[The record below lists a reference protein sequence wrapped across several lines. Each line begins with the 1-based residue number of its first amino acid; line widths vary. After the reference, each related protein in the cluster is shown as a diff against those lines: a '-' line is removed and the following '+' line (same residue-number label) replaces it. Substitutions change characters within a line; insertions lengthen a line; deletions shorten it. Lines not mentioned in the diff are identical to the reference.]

1 MRRRGGHHRGRP
13 ECDGGGEIRI
23 RFDAAPEEEAGHE
36 YEEDQPYAEED
47 EYDDRGNSWQN
58 RYELIRSLQRAGRR
72 EGFEFVSLKWFRDLF
87 LPAEQYAWTDS
98 LEARSREIG
107 DAIDEGAILTYKV
120 PNTRSPEF
128 PVTAIRLNHEHP
140 DVRAVLGEAPSRSG
154 GLQPVG
160 LRGQHLFVHD
170 DARPALSRPRPC
182 RHGRAGE
189 LMRPETGDPMTADV
203 SLMGPLHRHRQAQQA
218 VTERP
223 DLVHHAQRL
232 LKPIVR
238 VAIDVDANLHVTDLD
253 SLPKRAL

>member
-1 MRRRGGHHRGRP
+1 MSTIDESRIKLEELLAVLLPHYLPQAEGCAVEVDFIEDGLKMQSGANSDSWRP
-13 ECDGGGEIRI
+13 FNGGEIRV
-23 RFDAAPEEEAGHE
+23 RFDAAVEDEVEHE
-36 YEEDQPYAEED
+36 YEEGPGYAEED
-47 EYDDRGNSWQN
+47 EYDDRGNTWQN

-98 LEARSREIG
+98 LETRSREIG

-160 LRGQHLFVHD
+160 LRGQHL
-170 DARPALSRPRPC
+170 SSTM
-182 RHGRAGE
+182 
-189 LMRPETGDPMTADV
+189 MRD
-203 SLMGPLHRHRQAQQA
+203 RR
-218 VTERP
+218 
-223 DLVHHAQRL
+223 
-232 LKPIVR
+232 
-238 VAIDVDANLHVTDLD
+238 
-253 SLPKRAL
+253 

>member
-1 MRRRGGHHRGRP
+1 MSTINESRMKLEEMLAVVLPHYLPQAEGCAVEVEIIEDGLKMH
-13 ECDGGGEIRI
+13 GGGEIRI
-23 RFDAAPEEEAGHE
+23 RFDAAPEEAAGHE
-36 YEEDQPYAEED
+36 FDEEPPYAEDD

-160 LRGQHLFVHD
+160 LRGQHL
-170 DARPALSRPRPC
+170 SSTM
-182 RHGRAGE
+182 
-189 LMRPETGDPMTADV
+189 MRD
-203 SLMGPLHRHRQAQQA
+203 RR
-218 VTERP
+218 
-223 DLVHHAQRL
+223 
-232 LKPIVR
+232 
-238 VAIDVDANLHVTDLD
+238 
-253 SLPKRAL
+253 

>member
-1 MRRRGGHHRGRP
+1 MV
-13 ECDGGGEIRI
+13 
-23 RFDAAPEEEAGHE
+23 EEEAEHE
-36 YEEDQPYAEED
+36 LAYEEDPNYAEEA

-98 LEARSREIG
+98 LETRSREIG

-160 LRGQHLFVHD
+160 LRGQHL
-170 DARPALSRPRPC
+170 SSTM
-182 RHGRAGE
+182 
-189 LMRPETGDPMTADV
+189 MRD
-203 SLMGPLHRHRQAQQA
+203 RR
-218 VTERP
+218 
-223 DLVHHAQRL
+223 
-232 LKPIVR
+232 
-238 VAIDVDANLHVTDLD
+238 
-253 SLPKRAL
+253 